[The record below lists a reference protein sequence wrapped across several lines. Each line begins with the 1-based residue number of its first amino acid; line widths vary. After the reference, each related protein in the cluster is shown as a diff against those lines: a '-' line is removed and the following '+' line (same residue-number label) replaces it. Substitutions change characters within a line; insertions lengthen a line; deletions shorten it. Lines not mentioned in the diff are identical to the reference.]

1 MQETTPSTAGW
12 LEQLIGRI
20 VIVERREIPQL
31 LSSFA
36 FFFCVLAA
44 YYVIRPVRE
53 EMGVRVGRE
62 WLQTLFVIVFFVMLA
77 VVPLFGW
84 VASRLAKRRIVMVI
98 YTFFVLNL
106 VIFWGLFSIGNASVY
121 VAGMFFV
128 WVSVFNLFAVSLFW
142 STMADTYSSDDAKR
156 LYGLIAAGGSI
167 GAISGPLITQSLV
180 HVLGTANLLLVSAGL
195 LCGALAAAQALRTAM
210 GTATTQDEHLSQGG
224 LLAGA
229 VHVWR
234 SPYLFRI
241 ALWVLIANLIGTF
254 FYFEQA
260 RIIGAA
266 YTVATDRVQLF
277 ARMDLAVNTLTILGQ
292 VLVTARLLQRVGI
305 GVAAAA
311 LPISGL
317 LGLLA
322 LAAAPVAA
330 VIVGVMII
338 ERAVTFAIANP
349 ALRVLFTVV
358 PTEDKY
364 KAQNF
369 IDTVVFRG
377 GDAASGWVFGSLAK
391 SLGVGMSTV
400 ALLTVPLA
408 AVWAGMSLALG
419 RRQAELADKD
429 PSSRRARSP
438 SSGIKSARFS

>member
-1 MQETTPSTAGW
+1 MQETTASAAGR
-12 LEQLIGRI
+12 LERLIGRM
-20 VIVERREIPQL
+20 VILERREIPQL
-31 LSSFA
+31 LASFA

-77 VVPLFGW
+77 AVPLFGW
-84 VASRLAKRRIVMVI
+84 VASSFAKQRIVVVV
-98 YTFFVLNL
+98 YAFFIFNL
-106 VIFWGLFSIGNASVY
+106 VVFWSLFDLGSVGVY
-121 VAGMFFV
+121 VAGTFFV

-142 STMADTYSSDDAKR
+142 STMADTYSSGDAKR

-180 HVLGTANLLLVSAGL
+180 HLVGTANLLLVSAGL
-195 LCGALAAAQALRTAM
+195 LCGALAAAHALRNAI
-210 GTATTQDEHLSQGG
+210 GTAAGREEHLAQGG

-241 ALWVLIANLIGTF
+241 ALWVLLANLIGTF

-260 RIIGAA
+260 RIIGEAYSDAA
-266 YTVATDRVQLF
+266 DRVQLF
-277 ARMDLAVNTLTILGQ
+277 ARIDLVVNALTILGQ
-292 VLVTARLLQRVGI
+292 LFVTGRLLRRVNI

-311 LPISGL
+311 LPVSGL
-317 LGLLA
+317 LSLLA
-322 LAAAPVAA
+322 LAVAPVAA
-330 VIVGVMII
+330 VIVGVMIV

-358 PTEDKY
+358 PAEDKY

-391 SLGVGMSTV
+391 SLGIGMSMV
-400 ALLTVPLA
+400 ALLAVPVA
-408 AVWAGMSLALG
+408 AVWTFMSLALG
-419 RRQAELADKD
+419 RRQAELANTGT
-429 PSSRRARSP
+429 SQTSESQRL
-438 SSGIKSARFS
+438 

>member
-1 MQETTPSTAGW
+1 MQETTPSASR
-12 LEQLIGRI
+12 LERLIRRI
-20 VIVERREIPQL
+20 VVLERKEVPQL

-44 YYVIRPVRE
+44 YYVIRPIRE

-62 WLQTLFVIVFFVMLA
+62 WLQTLFVIVFFVMLVA
-77 VVPLFGW
+77 VPLFGW
-84 VASRLAKRRIVMVI
+84 VVSSVAKRRIVPAI
-98 YTFFVLNL
+98 YGFFVLNL
-106 VIFWGLFSIGNASVY
+106 VGFWLLFGAGAVSVSA
-121 VAGMFFV
+121 AGTFFV

-142 STMADTYSSDDAKR
+142 STMADIYSSEDAKR
-156 LYGLIAAGGSI
+156 LYGLIAAGGSV

-180 HVLGTANLLLVSAGL
+180 HVLGPTNLLLVSAAFL
-195 LCGALAAAQALRTAM
+195 SGALAAVHGLRSAVAK
-210 GTATTQDEHLSQGG
+210 GAGSDEHLAQGG
-224 LLAGA
+224 ILAGA

-254 FYFEQA
+254 FYLEQA
-260 RIIGAA
+260 RIIGEAYAVAA
-266 YTVATDRVQLF
+266 DRVQLF
-277 ARMDLAVNTLTILGQ
+277 ARMDLVVNSLTILGQ
-292 VLVTARLLQRVGI
+292 VLLTGRLLQRVGI

-311 LPISGL
+311 LPVSGAI
-317 LGLLA
+317 GLMA
-322 LAAAPVAA
+322 LAIAPVAA

-358 PTEDKY
+358 PAEDKY

-377 GDAASGWVFGSLAK
+377 GDAASGWLFGSLAK
-391 SLGVGMSTV
+391 GLGVGMSTI
-400 ALLTVPLA
+400 ALVTIPLA
-408 AVWAGMSLALG
+408 AVWTGLSLTLG
-419 RRQAELADKD
+419 RRQAELADAGD
-429 PSSRRARSP
+429 GSSSRPA
-438 SSGIKSARFS
+438 

>member
-1 MQETTPSTAGW
+1 MQETTPSPAGR
-12 LEQLIGRI
+12 LEHLIGRM

-77 VVPLFGW
+77 AVPLFGW
-84 VASRLAKRRIVMVI
+84 VASSLAKRRIVVAI
-98 YTFFVLNL
+98 YAFFILNL
-106 VIFWGLFSIGNASVY
+106 IIFWGLFGIVSVY
-121 VAGMFFV
+121 VAGAFFV

-180 HVLGTANLLLVSAGL
+180 HLLGTANLLLVSAAL
-195 LCGALAAAQALRTAM
+195 LCGALAAAHALRNAS
-210 GTATTQDEHLSQGG
+210 GTAAERDEHLPQGG

-266 YTVATDRVQLF
+266 YTVAADRVQLF
-277 ARMDLAVNTLTILGQ
+277 ARIDLAVNTLTILGQ
-292 VLVTARLLQRVGI
+292 VLLTARLLQRVGI

-311 LPISGL
+311 LPLSGL

-330 VIVGVMII
+330 VIVGVMIV
-338 ERAVTFAIANP
+338 ERAVTFAITNP

-358 PTEDKY
+358 PAEDKY

-408 AVWAGMSLALG
+408 VVWAGLSLALG

-429 PSSRRARSP
+429 PSSRP
-438 SSGIKSARFS
+438 SA

>member
-1 MQETTPSTAGW
+1 MQETAASAAGR
-12 LEQLIGRI
+12 LERLIGRM
-20 VIVERREIPQL
+20 VVVERREIPQL
-31 LSSFA
+31 LASFA

-62 WLQTLFVIVFFVMLA
+62 WLQSLFVIVFFVMLA
-77 VVPLFGW
+77 AVPLFGW
-84 VASRLAKRRIVMVI
+84 VASSFAKRRIVVVV
-98 YTFFVLNL
+98 YAFFILNL
-106 VIFWGLFSIGNASVY
+106 VVFWGLFGVATVGVY
-121 VAGMFFV
+121 VAGTFFV

-180 HVLGTANLLLVSAGL
+180 HLVGTANLLLVSAGL
-195 LCGALAAAQALRTAM
+195 LCGALAAAHALRNAI
-210 GTATTQDEHLSQGG
+210 GTAAARDEHLAQGG

-229 VHVWR
+229 MHVWR

-241 ALWVLIANLIGTF
+241 ALWVLLANLIGTF

-260 RIIGAA
+260 RIIGETYSVAA
-266 YTVATDRVQLF
+266 DRVQLF
-277 ARMDLAVNTLTILGQ
+277 ARIDLVVNALTILGQ
-292 VLVTARLLQRVGI
+292 LFVTGRLLQRVDI

-311 LPISGL
+311 LPVSGL
-317 LGLLA
+317 VSLLA
-322 LAAAPVAA
+322 LAVAPVAA
-330 VIVGVMII
+330 VIVGVMIV

-358 PTEDKY
+358 PAEDKY

-377 GDAASGWVFGSLAK
+377 GDAVSGWVFGSLAK

-400 ALLTVPLA
+400 ALLTVPVA
-408 AVWAGMSLALG
+408 AVWTAMSLALG
-419 RRQAELADKD
+419 RRQAELANEDL
-429 PSSRRARSP
+429 SSRPRA
-438 SSGIKSARFS
+438 

>member
-1 MQETTPSTAGW
+1 MQETTSSAAGR
-12 LEQLIGRI
+12 LERLIGRM
-20 VIVERREIPQL
+20 VVVERREIPQL
-31 LSSFA
+31 LASFA
-36 FFFCVLAA
+36 FFFCVLGA

-53 EMGVRVGRE
+53 EMGVTVGRE

-77 VVPLFGW
+77 AVPLFGW
-84 VASRLAKRRIVMVI
+84 VASSFAKRRIVAIV
-98 YTFFVLNL
+98 YAFFILNL
-106 VIFWGLFSIGNASVY
+106 LVFWLLFSIGTVGVY
-121 VAGMFFV
+121 IAGTFFV
-128 WVSVFNLFAVSLFW
+128 WVSIFNLFAVSLFW

-180 HVLGTANLLLVSAGL
+180 HVVGTANLLLVSAAL
-195 LCGALAAAQALRTAM
+195 LCGALAAVHTLRNAI
-210 GTATTQDEHLSQGG
+210 GTAASQEEHLAQGG

-229 VHVWR
+229 LNVWR

-241 ALWVLIANLIGTF
+241 ALWVLLANLIGTF

-260 RIIGAA
+260 RIIGATYA
-266 YTVATDRVQLF
+266 VAADRVQLF
-277 ARMDLAVNTLTILGQ
+277 ARIDLVVNALTIVGQ
-292 VLVTARLLQRVGI
+292 LFVTGRLLQRVGI

-311 LPISGL
+311 LPVSGL
-317 LGLLA
+317 LSLLA
-322 LAAAPVAA
+322 LAVAPVAA
-330 VIVGVMII
+330 VIVGVMIV

-358 PTEDKY
+358 PAEDKY

-377 GDAASGWVFGSLAK
+377 GDAASGWLFGSLAK

-400 ALLTVPLA
+400 ALLAVPIA
-408 AVWAGMSLALG
+408 AVWTALSLTLG
-419 RRQAELADKD
+419 RRQVELADT
-429 PSSRRARSP
+429 SSPNQS
-438 SSGIKSARFS
+438 